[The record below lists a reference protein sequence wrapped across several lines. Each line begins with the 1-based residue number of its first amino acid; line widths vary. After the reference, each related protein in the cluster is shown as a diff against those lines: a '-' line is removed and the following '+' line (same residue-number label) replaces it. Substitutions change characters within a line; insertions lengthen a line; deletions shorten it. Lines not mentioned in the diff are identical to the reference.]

1 MRRCLTAFVVLSLL
15 AISPVA
21 LLAQVTKNPNQ
32 SVDQHAA
39 APATKDEVEALRS
52 EVAAQQETI
61 EELKT
66 MVQRLAGQQ
75 ASGEPQLVN
84 ASRIAT
90 TPGVQVSSREG
101 SENLEQPGMDGGWYH
116 GSALWTCGRLVR
128 LCG

>member
-66 MVQRLAGQQ
+66 HLSRRAAEVFKNRPPQGFG
-75 ASGEPQLVN
+75 ASHCPEVTVIGS
-84 ASRIAT
+84 A
-90 TPGVQVSSREG
+90 VSDRVSNLRQILL
-101 SENLEQPGMDGGWYH
+101 NLESH
-116 GSALWTCGRLVR
+116 
-128 LCG
+128 